1 MIDTEMIRKL
11 IKEFKKY
18 VVFIIG
24 GGISLLIN
32 VGVTYAFTEYAGLWH
47 MMSYTFALIVEV
59 IFLFVYH
66 TYITFKA
73 KGHFLKFAVVILF
86 ISVLNWALVYFT
98 SVVLGVYYLIAI
110 VVVALV
116 VSVLNY
122 AINRIC
128 VFNRK

>member
-1 MIDTEMIRKL
+1 MTDAEMIRKL
-11 IKEFKKY
+11 IKEFRKY
-18 VVFIIG
+18 VIFIIG

-32 VGVTYAFTEYAGLWH
+32 LGVTYAFTEYAGLWH
-47 MMSYTFALIVEV
+47 MLSYTFALATEI

-73 KGHFLKFAVVILF
+73 RGHFVKFAGVILF
-86 ISVLNWALVYFT
+86 ISALNWILVYFT
-98 SVVLGVYYLIAI
+98 SVILGIYYLIAI
-110 VVVALV
+110 AGVALA

-122 AINRIC
+122 MINRIW